1 MFLFVT
7 LNELK
12 NVTNNWTNNQIFNK
26 KYRLPLDTFF
36 ILPEV
41 YFCCHLK

>member
-26 KYRLPLDTFF
+26 KYRLPLDTFLICMKCIF
-36 ILPEV
+36 V
-41 YFCCHLK
+41 VT